1 MAEAIARSPSAEGNN
16 KVKAKARSMEARVV
30 NASHSAEK
38 WSPSSS
44 ASDIVKSIHAMLH
57 PRNIVLVGA
66 TDKPGNYAER
76 IWNNLVKY
84 EFAGGLYPVNSK
96 RETIWGVP
104 CYKDFASLPDK
115 PDHVLV
121 LVPARFAVQ
130 VIRDAAAAGARSAT
144 IVPWGFSE
152 MQDDESQKLAAELQ
166 QAIRET
172 GLAVTGPNCLGN
184 LSAGENLFT
193 NIDDRIVTMEAG
205 SVAIAGQSGAIVMAI
220 RQALEDRGVGV
231 GYMVTTGNEAG
242 LETPDLIAYFAAD
255 PSIRVIVV
263 YLEGVRN
270 TKVFREACKA
280 ARAAG
285 KPVIALKLGSSEG
298 GRAAAMAHT
307 GALAG
312 SIETFDAISTREGVI
327 RVRGLDELIETTECF
342 VHAEPPKNDR
352 LAAVSLSGGKRGLL
366 IDAFHSAG
374 LNFAPLSANAS
385 GQLAKTPGRG
395 SIVGNPL
402 AAGFAAVV
410 DPSVY
415 MKSIKIM
422 IDDPDTDVVIIDAEL
437 PKAPHELRERNFS
450 IVNEMAGHADKPVIY
465 ISAISIGFTEFTKG
479 LRKSLPHLA
488 VMQGLDR
495 AVGAIKSL
503 IDYASLRKVVPDILS
518 SSSASARATLE
529 RTLKNATGAALDEVA
544 SKALLKAYGIPVSKE
559 EIAQTAPDA
568 VKIAK
573 KIGFPVVA
581 KIVSAEILHKSD
593 IGGVVLNINSAAEV
607 KKAFNDITARVKK
620 LKNKPKLEG
629 ILIAQQVKAD
639 LELVVGASLDA
650 EMGPVVLFGTGG
662 VDIELMKDV
671 ALAGAPLDADEAKQL
686 IGKTKA
692 GVKMKGYRGK
702 PALHEASAVK
712 ALVGLSNLMADAGT
726 RIASIDVNPF
736 LINSKVGVA
745 VDGLIVLNNA
755 AANKAAKH

>member
-1 MAEAIARSPSAEGNN
+1 MDAQAST
-16 KVKAKARSMEARVV
+16 
-30 NASHSAEK
+30 ASHHAEK
-38 WSPSSS
+38 WSPAPD

-66 TDKPGNYAER
+66 TDKPSNYAER
-76 IWNNLVKY
+76 IWNNLIKY
-84 EFAGGLYPVNSK
+84 QYEGGLFPVNAK

-104 CYKDFASLPDK
+104 CYKDFASLPEK

-144 IVPWGFSE
+144 IVTSGFSE
-152 MQDDESQKLAAELQ
+152 LQDEESQRLAVELK
-166 QAIRET
+166 QAVKET

-184 LSAGENLFT
+184 LSAGEKLFT

-205 SVAIAGQSGAIVMAI
+205 PVAIAGQSGAIVMAI

-231 GYMVTTGNEAG
+231 GYMVTTGNETG
-242 LETPDLIAYFAAD
+242 LETPDLMAYFAAD

-285 KPVIALKLGSSEG
+285 KPVIALKLGASEG

-342 VHAEPPKNDR
+342 VHAEPPKSNR

-366 IDAFHSAG
+366 IDAFYSAG
-374 LNFAPLSANAS
+374 LNFAPLSPNATA
-385 GQLAKTPGRG
+385 QLAKMLGPG

-402 AAGFAAVV
+402 DAGFAAVV

-415 MKSIKIM
+415 MKSIQIM
-422 IDDPDTDVVIIDAEL
+422 IDDPDTDIVIIDAEL
-437 PKAPHELRERNFS
+437 PKAPHELRERNLR
-450 IVNEMAGHADKPVIY
+450 IVNEMAGAASKPVVY
-465 ISAISIGFTEFTKG
+465 ISAMSIGFTEFTKG
-479 LRKSLPHLA
+479 LRKSLPNIA

-503 IDYASLRKVVPDILS
+503 IEYASLRKEVPDILS
-518 SSSASARATLE
+518 SSKASARAVLE
-529 RTLKNATGAALDEVA
+529 KTLKAANGAAALDEVA
-544 SKALLKAYGIPVSKE
+544 SKKLLKAYGIPVSKE
-559 EIAQTAPDA
+559 EIAQTAADA

-581 KIVSAEILHKSD
+581 KVVSADILHKSD
-593 IGGVVLNINSAAEV
+593 IGGVVLNLNSAAEV

-620 LKNKPKLEG
+620 IKSKPKLEG

-671 ALAGAPLDADEAKQL
+671 ALAGAPLDEAEAKQL
-686 IGKTKA
+686 IAKTKA
-692 GVKMKGYRGK
+692 GVKLKGYRGK
-702 PALHEASAVK
+702 PALHEPSAVK
-712 ALVGLSNLMADAGT
+712 ALVGLSNLMADAGN

-736 LINSKVGVA
+736 LINSKLGVA

>member
-1 MAEAIARSPSAEGNN
+1 
-16 KVKAKARSMEARVV
+16 MEAQVR

-38 WSPSSS
+38 WSPSPD
-44 ASDIVKSIHAMLH
+44 ASDIVKRIHAMLH

-76 IWNNLVKY
+76 IWNNLIKYKY
-84 EFAGGLYPVNSK
+84 EGGLFPVNAK
-96 RETIWGVP
+96 RETIWGVT
-104 CYKDFASLPDK
+104 CYKDFTSLPEK

-130 VIRDAAAAGARSAT
+130 VIRDAATAGARSAT
-144 IVPWGFSE
+144 IVTSGFSE
-152 MQDDESQKLAAELQ
+152 LQDEESQRLAAELKLAVQ
-166 QAIRET
+166 ET

-205 SVAIAGQSGAIVMAI
+205 PVAIAGQSGAIVMAI
-220 RQALEDRGVGV
+220 RQTLEDRGVGV
-231 GYMVTTGNEAG
+231 GYMVTTGNETG
-242 LETPDLIAYFAAD
+242 LETPDLMAYFAAD
-255 PSIRVIVV
+255 PSVRVIVV

-285 KPVIALKLGSSEG
+285 KPVIALKLGASEG

-342 VHAEPPKNDR
+342 VHADPPKGNR

-374 LNFAPLSANAS
+374 LNFASLSPNATE
-385 GQLAKTPGRG
+385 QLAKMLGPG

-402 AAGFAAVV
+402 DAGFAAVV
-410 DPSVY
+410 DPSIY
-415 MKSIKIM
+415 MKSIEIM
-422 IDDPDTDVVIIDAEL
+422 IDDPDTDIVIIDAEL
-437 PKAPHELRERNFS
+437 PKAPHELRERNLR
-450 IVNEMAGHADKPVIY
+450 IVNDMAGAASKPVIY
-465 ISAISIGFTEFTKG
+465 ISTMSIGFTDFTKT
-479 LRKSLPHLA
+479 LRKSLPHIA

-503 IDYASLRKVVPDILS
+503 IEYASLRKEVPDIVS
-518 SSSASARATLE
+518 SSKASARAVLE
-529 RTLKNATGAALDEVA
+529 KTLKSANGAAALDEVA
-544 SKALLKAYGIPVSKE
+544 SKKLLRAYGIPVSKE
-559 EIAQTAPDA
+559 EIAQTAA
-568 VKIAK
+568 EAMKIAK
-573 KIGFPVVA
+573 TIGFPVVA
-581 KIVSAEILHKSD
+581 KVVSPDILHKSD
-593 IGGVVLNINSAAEV
+593 IGGVVLNLTSVAEV

-671 ALAGAPLDADEAKQL
+671 ALAGAPLDAEEARQL
-686 IGKTKA
+686 IHKTKA
-692 GVKMKGYRGK
+692 GVKLKGYRGK

-712 ALVGLSNLMADAGT
+712 ALVGLSNLMADAGN

-736 LINSKVGVA
+736 LINSKLGVA

-755 AANKAAKH
+755 AANKAAGH

>member
-1 MAEAIARSPSAEGNN
+1 
-16 KVKAKARSMEARVV
+16 MEAQVSI
-30 NASHSAEK
+30 ASDSAMK
-38 WSPSSS
+38 WSPSPD
-44 ASDIVKSIHAMLH
+44 AGDIVKRIHAMLH

-76 IWNNLVKY
+76 IWNNLIKY
-84 EFAGGLYPVNSK
+84 QYEGGLYPVNAK

-104 CYKDFASLPDK
+104 CYKDFASLPEQ

-144 IVPWGFSE
+144 IVTSGFSE
-152 MQDDESQKLAAELQ
+152 LQDDESQRLAAELQ
-166 QAIRET
+166 AAIRET

-184 LSAGENLFT
+184 LSAGEKLFT
-193 NIDDRIVTMEAG
+193 NIDDRVVTMEAG
-205 SVAIAGQSGAIVMAI
+205 PVAIAGQSGAIVMAI

-242 LETPDLIAYFAAD
+242 LETPDLMAYFAAD

-270 TKVFREACKA
+270 TQVFRRACKA

-285 KPVIALKLGSSEG
+285 KPVIALKLGASEG

-342 VHAEPPKNDR
+342 VHADPPKGAR
-352 LAAVSLSGGKRGLL
+352 IAAVSLSGGKRGLL
-366 IDAFHSAG
+366 IDAFSAAG
-374 LNFAPLSANAS
+374 LNFDALSQDAS
-385 GQLAKTPGRG
+385 DKLVNMLGPG

-402 AAGFAAVV
+402 DAGFAAVV

-415 MKSIKIM
+415 MRSIKIM
-422 IDDPDTDVVIIDAEL
+422 IDDPDTDIVIIDAEL
-437 PKAPHELRERNFS
+437 PKAPHELREKNLR
-450 IVNEMAGHADKPVIY
+450 IVDGMAAAASKPVVY
-465 ISAISIGFTEFTKG
+465 ISTMSIGFTEFTKG
-479 LRKSLPHLA
+479 LRKSLPHIA

-503 IDYASLRKVVPDILS
+503 IDYASLRKEVPEVVS
-518 SSSASARATLE
+518 SSSASARAMLE
-529 RTLKNATGAALDEVA
+529 KMLKNASGAALDEVA
-544 SKALLKAYGIPVSKE
+544 SKKLLKAYGIPVSRE
-559 EIAQTAPDA
+559 EIAETAADA

-581 KIVSAEILHKSD
+581 KVVSADILHKSD

-607 KKAFNDITARVKK
+607 RQAFNDITARVKK
-620 LKNKPKLEG
+620 LKGKPKLEG
-629 ILIAQQVKAD
+629 ILIAQQVKAE

-671 ALAGAPLDADEAKQL
+671 ALAGAPLDEADAREL
-686 IGKTKA
+686 INRTKA
-692 GVKMKGYRGK
+692 GVKLRGYRGK
-702 PALHEASAVK
+702 PALHEASAIK
-712 ALVGLSNLMADAGT
+712 AIVGLSNLMADAGT

-736 LINSKVGVA
+736 LINTRTGVA

-755 AANKAAKH
+755 AAESAAGH

>member
-1 MAEAIARSPSAEGNN
+1 MDAHAAA
-16 KVKAKARSMEARVV
+16 
-30 NASHSAEK
+30 K
-38 WSPSSS
+38 WSPPQNAS
-44 ASDIVKSIHAMLH
+44 AVVKSVHAMLH

-76 IWNNLVKY
+76 IWNNLVNYGY
-84 EFAGGLYPVNSK
+84 EGGLYPINAK
-96 RETIWGVP
+96 RESIWGVT

-144 IVPWGFSE
+144 IVTSGFSE
-152 MQDDESQKLAAELQ
+152 LQDEESQRLAEELK
-166 QAIRET
+166 QAVKET

-184 LSAGENLFT
+184 LSAGEKLFT
-193 NIDDRIVTMEAG
+193 NIDDRIVTMEQGAVG
-205 SVAIAGQSGAIVMAI
+205 VAGQSGAIVMAI

-231 GYMVTTGNEAG
+231 GYMVTTGNEVG
-242 LETPDLIAYFAAD
+242 LETPDLMAYFAAD

-270 TKVFREACKA
+270 TKAFRDACKA

-285 KPVIALKLGSSEG
+285 KPVIALNLGASEG

-342 VHAEPPKNDR
+342 VHADTPKGNH

-366 IDAFHSAG
+366 IDAFYSAG
-374 LNFAPLSANAS
+374 LNFAPLSPNAS
-385 GQLAKTPGRG
+385 AQLAQMLGPG

-402 AAGFAAVV
+402 DAGFAAVV

-422 IDDPDTDVVIIDAEL
+422 IDDPDTDIVIIDAEL
-437 PKAPHELRERNFS
+437 PKAPHELRERNLR
-450 IVNEMAGHADKPVIY
+450 IVNDMAGEAGKPVIY
-465 ISAISIGFTEFTKG
+465 ISAMSIGFTEHTKAV
-479 LRKSLPHLA
+479 RKSLPNIA
-488 VMQGLDR
+488 VLQGLDR

-503 IDYASLRKVVPDILS
+503 IEYASLRKEVPDIVS
-518 SSSASARATLE
+518 SSKASARAMLE
-529 RTLKNATGAALDEVA
+529 KMLKSANGAAALDEVA
-544 SKALLKAYGIPVSKE
+544 SKKLLAAYGIPISKE
-559 EIAQTAPDA
+559 AIAQTSAEA

-581 KIVSAEILHKSD
+581 KVVSPDILHKSD
-593 IGGVVLNINSAAEV
+593 VGGVVLNINSAAEV
-607 KKAFNDITARVKK
+607 KKAFDDITKRVKK
-620 LKNKPKLEG
+620 LKGKPKLEG

-662 VDIELMKDV
+662 VDIELLKDV
-671 ALAGAPLDADEAKQL
+671 ALAGAPIDAAEARQL
-686 IGKTKA
+686 IARTKA
-692 GVKMKGYRGK
+692 GVKLKGYRGR

-712 ALVGLSNLMADAGT
+712 ALVGLSNLIADAGS

-745 VDGLIVLNNA
+745 VDGLIVLNNEA
-755 AANKAAKH
+755 ARKAAKH